1 MPLSPAIL
9 YQDGIANLEEAR
21 KTYHRFQDLLELN
34 FYHMFGLTDAA
45 GLDTTSTIP
54 AISYKDL
61 AADILALPKETC
73 LDSALERVSEI
84 LNACSQ
90 KNVLPSRVIQ
100 YFVRFLD
107 ELGYHISGVSIASH
121 DQIV

>member
-1 MPLSPAIL
+1 
-9 YQDGIANLEEAR
+9 
-21 KTYHRFQDLLELN
+21 
-34 FYHMFGLTDAA
+34 MFGLTDAA

-90 KNVLPSRVIQ
+90 KMYCPP
-100 YFVRFLD
+100 
-107 ELGYHISGVSIASH
+107 G
-121 DQIV
+121 